1 MNAYI
6 KNTHEIK
13 KLLVQ
18 EYGKE
23 QAAKFKLVRNPF
35 NKSLLN
41 VTVGNGIEIETYNHI
56 PKLGWL
62 KI

>member
-1 MNAYI
+1 MNNYI
-6 KNTHEIK
+6 KNTHEIR

-18 EYGKE
+18 EYGEEK
-23 QAAKFKLVRNPF
+23 AAKFKLVRNPY
-35 NKSLLN
+35 NKSLLS
-41 VTVGNGIEIETYNHI
+41 VTVGTGIEIETYNHI

>member
-1 MNAYI
+1 MNNYI
-6 KNTHEIK
+6 KNTHEIR

-18 EYGKE
+18 EYGE
-23 QAAKFKLVRNPF
+23 ENAAKFKLVRNPY
-35 NKSLLN
+35 NKSLLS

-56 PKLGWL
+56 PKVGWL

>member
-6 KNTHEIK
+6 KNTHEIR

-18 EYGKE
+18 EYGEE
-23 QAAKFKLVRNPF
+23 QAEKFKLVRNPF